1 MSFIGNILKSL
12 AKSVLLSLGLTA
24 AASATDAAI
33 HEKIFGSGVTTIWNE
48 EINDIMKIVKCLEE
62 SALLIK
68 GVSET
73 VQNERKEQKWGLLG
87 MLLGT
92 SGPSLLGDQ
101 LTSKRTIRA
110 GQNF

>member
-1 MSFIGNILKSL
+1 M
-12 AKSVLLSLGLTA
+12 
-24 AASATDAAI
+24 

-73 VQNERKEQKWGLLG
+73 VQNERKEQK
-87 MLLGT
+87 
-92 SGPSLLGDQ
+92 
-101 LTSKRTIRA
+101 
-110 GQNF
+110 